1 MILFNDDQYTIDSTY
16 IFNDGSYA
24 KFNVIGP
31 KKNIVIKDGTTG
43 GIIFEGPSSFAA
55 TPKNLIEE
63 SLSSRFDTVLSSTGI
78 TLELKEI
85 IPPPPKEV
93 KKFSSFIRIKG
104 KIIDKNTNDPLSNAK
119 ASIKLLTS
127 VPLPSGNE
135 GFVNKEVSSFEEIE
149 SNQTNFD
156 EFINTVETA
165 LSFANP
171 AITDEKGVFEWD
183 YAIEE
188 EDGDVNFERST
199 VDISKNEYFSKTI
212 SSLQFSELITIK
224 SKNFNVK
231 NDILV
236 DDIQVQV
243 YNLGRLSLDPKVL
256 DVEKEVQVVNKKI
269 EEQERKIVAVK
280 SLATLPYEIKMA
292 IVFDSTKER
301 LKQTL
306 IPAIFS
312 IISTFGPEV
321 VKSIANKKLN
331 PLKNKTCPPKEDVL
345 KALRKRNK
353 LVKELNNIY
362 KVVRR
367 ISKVLG
373 VAEALILGSKI
384 GLTTAQAA
392 SNIPFLLAAYGPIIE
407 KGFKKIDKLLEK
419 VGIGLR
425 ALSLTAATVGML
437 LGVIIELLNSLD
449 FLIQSCAEE
458 EEIPFIELNSEF
470 NDLINGDNS
479 NPQGILDVIDPLTKK
494 PYPYKGFSFE
504 IEVDSSQNFQYPKRY
519 AIARNIQGIQVLR
532 SESSFASSPEILIE
546 ELKFVID
553 KNNLRAD

>member
-1 MILFNDDQYTIDSTY
+1 MVLFNDDQYTVDSTY

-24 KFNVIGP
+24 RFNVMGP
-31 KKNIVIKDGTTG
+31 KINVVIKDGTTG
-43 GIIFEGPSSFAA
+43 GIIFEGPFLFAA
-55 TPKNLIEE
+55 TPKILIEE
-63 SLSSRFDTVLSSTGI
+63 VLRSRFDTVLNNTGI

-85 IPPPPKEV
+85 IPPSPKKAKE
-93 KKFSSFIRIKG
+93 FSSFIRIKG

-119 ASIKLLTS
+119 VSIELLTS

-135 GFVNKEVSSFEEIE
+135 GSVNKEVSSFKEIE

-156 EFINTVETA
+156 EFVSTIETA
-165 LSFANP
+165 LKFANP
-171 AITDEKGVFEWD
+171 ATTDERGMFEWD
-183 YAIEE
+183 YAVEE
-188 EDGDVNFERST
+188 GDGDINFERST
-199 VDISKNEYFSKTI
+199 VDIDKDKYFSKTI
-212 SSLQFSELITIK
+212 SSLQLSELITIK
-224 SKNFNVK
+224 SKNFNVE
-231 NDILV
+231 NDIPV
-236 DDIQVQV
+236 NDIRVQV
-243 YNLGRLSLDPKVL
+243 YNLGRLSLDPEVT
-256 DVEKEVQVVNKKI
+256 DVKKEIQVINKKI

-280 SLATLPYEIKMA
+280 SLATLPYETKMA
-292 IVFDSTKER
+292 MVFNSSKER

-306 IPAIFS
+306 IPSVFS
-312 IISTFGPEV
+312 IISIFGPEV

-331 PLKNKTCPPKEDVL
+331 PLKNKTCPSKEDVL

-353 LVKELNNIY
+353 LVKELNNTY
-362 KVVRR
+362 KIVRR

-373 VAEALILGSKI
+373 VAEDLVFGVKV
-384 GLTTAQAA
+384 GLTAAQAA
-392 SNIPFLLAAYGPIIE
+392 SQVPLLLAAYGPIIE
-407 KGFKKIDKLLEK
+407 KGFKEMDKLLEK

-437 LGVIIELLNSLD
+437 LGIIIELLNSLD
-449 FLIQSCAEE
+449 FLIQNCAED
-458 EEIPFIELNSEF
+458 EEIPFIELNNEF

-479 NPQGILDVIDPLTKK
+479 NPQGISDVIDPLTKK

-504 IEVDSSQNFQYPKRY
+504 IKVDSSQSFQYPKRY

-553 KNNLRAD
+553 KNNLRAN